1 MAQIFGYLIMPLT
14 KLQIAPGIDK
24 QNTEYGA
31 EGRWVDG
38 DNIRFRYSQPE
49 KIGGWEKVTSDALLG
64 ATRAILT
71 YSDLK
76 GVNYAIYGTNKKL
89 YAYSENTY
97 ADITPTRATGTG
109 NITQFETTNGST
121 SVIVT
126 DSSHGALIGD
136 FVTIASVSG
145 AVGGISASN
154 LQGEFEIQTVASDN
168 TYTIIA
174 KAAASSDAT
183 GATAN
188 ATYQINTGLPTSIYG
203 YGWGAGTWNAS
214 TWDTTRSGLT
224 GADGVLL
231 QSGKWSL
238 DNWGEDILAQQFNGS
253 IYYWDT
259 SSGLSSNLAARTN
272 VSGAPTK
279 SRFMLVSGDDRH
291 VICFGTETTI
301 GTSSTQDNMFIRFSD
316 QEDPATWTPTA
327 TNTAGSQR
335 LTDGNQINA
344 AVRSRGVILIYTDTA
359 LYQMQFIGPPFTFG
373 FRQLGT
379 NCGAVGIKSAV
390 DVNGIAYWMGNDS
403 FFLFDGAV
411 KKIPCS
417 VQDYVFDDI
426 NNNALGD
433 VFCAVNSDFNEV
445 IWFYPSKNS
454 TQIDRNVTYNYAE
467 NIWYIGTLAR
477 SSWAD
482 RGVYSNP
489 YAAEFEASDTTAT
502 ISTINGVKEGRTFVY
517 LHEEG
522 VNDDGAAMNCHIESG
537 DIDIADGDNFMSIS
551 RFIPDFKNQ
560 IGEVDITLK
569 SRPYPST
576 TQRSH
581 GPFTVTTSTNKK
593 DTRIRGRQL
602 ALRVSSDAVDDK
614 WRYGTLRFDAKPDG
628 MRGG

>member
-38 DNIRFRYSQPE
+38 DNIRFRYGQPE

-76 GVNYAIYGTNKKL
+76 GVNYAVYGTNKKL
-89 YAYSENTY
+89 YAYSENVY

-145 AVGGISASN
+145 AVGGISAAN
-154 LQGEFEIQTVASDN
+154 LQGEFEIQTVPTGN

-174 KAAASSDAT
+174 GAAASSDAT

-214 TWDTTRSGLT
+214 TWNTSREGLT

-238 DNWGEDILAQQFNGS
+238 DNWGEDVLAQQFNGS
-253 IYYWDT
+253 LYYWDT

-272 VSGAPTK
+272 VSNAPTK

-301 GTSSTQDNMFIRFSD
+301 GTATTQDNMFIRFSD

-537 DIDIADGDNFMSIS
+537 DIDIADGDNFMSVS

>member
-1 MAQIFGYLIMPLT
+1 MPLT

-38 DNIRFRYSQPE
+38 DNIRFRYGQPE

-76 GVNYAIYGTNKKL
+76 GVNYAVYGTNKKL
-89 YAYSENTY
+89 YGYSEGTY

-126 DSSHGALIGD
+126 DSNHGALIGD

-145 AVGGISASN
+145 AVGGISAAN
-154 LQGEFEIQTVASDN
+154 LQGEFEIQTVTGDN

-174 KAAASSDAT
+174 GAAASSDAT

-214 TWDTTRSGLT
+214 TWDTSREGLT

-238 DNWGEDILAQQFNGS
+238 DGWGEDVLAQQFNGS
-253 IYYWDT
+253 LYYWDT
-259 SSGLSSNLAARTN
+259 SSGLSGNLAARTN

-379 NCGAVGIKSAV
+379 NCGAVGINAAV

-454 TQIDRNVTYNYAE
+454 TQVDRNVTYNYAE
-467 NIWYIGTLAR
+467 KIWYIGTLAR

-522 VNDDGAAMNCHIESG
+522 VNDDGAAMNCHVESG
-537 DIDIADGDNFMSIS
+537 DIDVGDGDQFLSVS

-560 IGEVDITLK
+560 VGEVDITVK
-569 SRPYPST
+569 SRPYPSA
-576 TQRSH
+576 TQKTH
-581 GPFTVTTSTNKK
+581 GPFTVTTSTTKK

-614 WRYGTLRFDAKPDG
+614 WRYGTIRFDGKPDG

>member
-1 MAQIFGYLIMPLT
+1 MPLT

-38 DNIRFRYSQPE
+38 DNIRFRYGQPE

-76 GVNYAIYGTNKKL
+76 GVNYAVYGTNKKL
-89 YAYSENTY
+89 YAYSENVY

-145 AVGGISASN
+145 AVGGISAAN
-154 LQGEFEIQTVASDN
+154 LQGEFEIQTVPTGN

-174 KAAASSDAT
+174 GAAASSDAT

-214 TWDTTRSGLT
+214 TWNTSREGLT

-238 DNWGEDILAQQFNGS
+238 DNWGEDVLAQQFNGS
-253 IYYWDT
+253 LYYWDT

-272 VSGAPTK
+272 VSNAPTK

-301 GTSSTQDNMFIRFSD
+301 GTATTQDNMFIRFSD